1 MSQAN
6 RNTNRMIE
14 LLGLG
19 FVFLTGAALFY
30 SARVED
36 FFGTTIVLFAAMLP
50 VALWI
55 NSRSG
60 GIPIFPTAAILY
72 WIYFGLPTFRGVGER
87 DGYSPQHVLDAD
99 FAVALFLFV
108 ATAVWFRFL
117 RPQRSAKP
125 KAAATSQAIDSRA
138 VLTLVAIG
146 LGLGSSFYLLTYS
159 SYSGAFGSAIGILR
173 AVLTAPLLL
182 ACYFLGYGRA
192 KGMFS
197 TLQWIVAL
205 VALTFILVLQ
215 TGGLQL
221 IACVTEV
228 GAGLL
233 GYIYT
238 ARRIPWITVIL
249 FAALVSVFQA
259 GKAVM
264 RDQYANVN
272 ITGSMTPQLVS
283 NWFTT
288 GLSAMQTNG
297 GGNHSVAER
306 ASLLD
311 QLIRVMVWTPDRV
324 SYLDG
329 ETYTYFPSMI
339 VPRVLNPDRAPAQ
352 VVMRLLDVRY
362 GFLTREAT
370 LQTAVGVNIVPE
382 AFANFGYIGVAIIAV
397 IFGVFTGY
405 LAQISIGREATSLPT
420 LLAIA
425 AMVTVIDMEAD
436 LSYLFTTFFQ
446 SAIAIAV
453 FYYGLRFA
461 FGNQAAGRPQETS

>member
-6 RNTNRMIE
+6 RNSNRMLE

-19 FVFLTGAALFY
+19 FVLLTGAAFFY

-36 FFGTTIVLFAAMLP
+36 FLGTTIVLFAAMLP
-50 VALWI
+50 AALWI

-125 KAAATSQAIDSRA
+125 KAVALSQAIDSRA

-146 LGLGSSFYLLTYS
+146 LGLGASFYLLLYSGYS
-159 SYSGAFGSAIGILR
+159 SAFGSATGVLR

-205 VALTFILVLQ
+205 VVLTFILVLQ
-215 TGGLQL
+215 AGGLQL
-221 IACVTEV
+221 IACVTEA

-238 ARRIPWITVIL
+238 ARRIPWITVII

-259 GKAVM
+259 GKGVM
-264 RDQYANVN
+264 RDRYANVD

-283 NWFTT
+283 SWFTT
-288 GLSAMQTNG
+288 GLSAMQTHG
-297 GGNHSVAER
+297 GGNQSVAER

-311 QLIRVMVWTPDRV
+311 QLIRVMAWTPDRV
-324 SYLDG
+324 PYLNG
-329 ETYTYFPSMI
+329 ETYTYLPSMI
-339 VPRVLNPDRAPAQ
+339 VPRVFNPDRAPTQ
-352 VVMRLLDVRY
+352 VVMTLLDVRY
-362 GFLTREAT
+362 GFLTREAALRT
-370 LQTAVGVNIVPE
+370 SVGVNIVPE

-453 FYYGLRFA
+453 FYYGLRFV
-461 FGNQAAGRPQETS
+461 FGNQAAGRLQETS